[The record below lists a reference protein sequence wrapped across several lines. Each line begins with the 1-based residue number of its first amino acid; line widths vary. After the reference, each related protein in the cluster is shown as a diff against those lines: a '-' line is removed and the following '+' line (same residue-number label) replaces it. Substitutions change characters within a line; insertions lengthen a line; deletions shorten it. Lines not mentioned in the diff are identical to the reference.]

1 MIGKMEKTNIVAV
14 VYNRFGK
21 RPHHKC
27 YIHFKLSMNRGISHN
42 WAGSPKWKKYTAG
55 YI

>member
-1 MIGKMEKTNIVAV
+1 MF

-27 YIHFKLSMNRGISHN
+27 YIHFGFQLIGGFPITGLDLQNGKNAPQDIFGVI
-42 WAGSPKWKKYTAG
+42 YV
-55 YI
+55 